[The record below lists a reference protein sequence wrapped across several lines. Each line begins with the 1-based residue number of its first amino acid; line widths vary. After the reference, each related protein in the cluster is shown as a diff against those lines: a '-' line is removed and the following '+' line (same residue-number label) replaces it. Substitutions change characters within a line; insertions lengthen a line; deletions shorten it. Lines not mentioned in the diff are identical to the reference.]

1 MNVSGAFL
9 FLVSTAF
16 DIYLSIVM
24 ARFILQMVRAD
35 FYNPISQFI
44 VKATSPILNP
54 LRRIVPGFGGLDVAS
69 LVLFIAL
76 VVLKLVLYVYVF
88 QAFGPISPLSFVIL
102 TLMSMANTIIN
113 FFLFV
118 IFVAAILSWVA
129 AAGGGY
135 NPLSDILHQ
144 IAEPVL
150 GPARKII
157 PPMGGLDIS
166 PMLVMIALIFIK
178 QLFGL
183 SGLP

>member
-9 FLVSTAF
+9 FLVTTVF
-16 DIYLSIVM
+16 DIYISIVL

-35 FYNPISQFI
+35 FYNPVSQFI
-44 VKATSPILNP
+44 VKATNP
-54 LRRIVPGFGGLDVAS
+54 LLIPLRKIVPGFGGLDIAS
-69 LVLFIAL
+69 LVLFVLIIA
-76 VVLKLVLYVYVF
+76 VKLGLYVFVF
-88 QAFGPISPLSFVIL
+88 HDPGPVQVLPLVIFFIK
-102 TLMSMANTIIN
+102 SMANTIIN

-118 IFVAAILSWVA
+118 IFVSAILSWVT

-135 NPLSDILHQ
+135 NPFADILNQ

-166 PMLVMIALIFIK
+166 PMLVMIGLIFVK

-183 SGLP
+183 TGMS

>member
-9 FLVSTAF
+9 FLINTLF
-16 DIYLSIVM
+16 DIYISIVL

-35 FYNPISQFI
+35 FYNPVSQFI
-44 VKATSPILNP
+44 VKATNPLLFP
-54 LRRIVPGFGGLDVAS
+54 LRRIVPGFGGLDIAS
-69 LVLFIAL
+69 LILFVALIIIKL
-76 VVLKLVLYVYVF
+76 VVYIYVF
-88 QAFGPISPLSFVIL
+88 HAFPPLGPLQMLIL

-135 NPLSDILHQ
+135 NPIADILHQ

-150 GPARKII
+150 APARKVI

-166 PMLVMIALIFIK
+166 PMLVMILLIFIK

-183 SGLP
+183 SHVP